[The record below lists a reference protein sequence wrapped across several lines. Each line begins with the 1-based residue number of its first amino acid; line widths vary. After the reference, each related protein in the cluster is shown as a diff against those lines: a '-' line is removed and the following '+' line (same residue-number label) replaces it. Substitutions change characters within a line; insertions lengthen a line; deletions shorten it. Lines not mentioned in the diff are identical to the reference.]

1 MKKRNITLFTAF
13 AAAVAFAPATQA
25 ANIVVGNSLIP
36 TGLGVDDTFQLV
48 FVSSTTRDA
57 TSNDV
62 ADYDTHVQNAA
73 NAATTFD
80 LSGYTWEA
88 IASTN
93 DPLVHARNHVSVTA
107 DVYLVNG
114 TKVSS
119 ASNFLTDSFGGLDA
133 AINIDENGTV
143 LNSDVWTGSNFEGYR
158 NNNGLGTLGG
168 NPIGVDAGFG
178 RSDVTGQQWAG
189 EAGLQDQDNL
199 LPFYAVSEVLTVI
212 VPEPA
217 TMSLL
222 AIGGIALIRRRRRA

>member
-1 MKKRNITLFTAF
+1 MFKQMMSFLVIAGLVLALATTAQASTITSDDAL
-13 AAAVAFAPATQA
+13 VPGGL
-25 ANIVVGNSLIP
+25 VVG
-36 TGLGVDDTFQLV
+36 DKFQLV

-73 NAATTFD
+73 NAAGIGNTA
-80 LSGYTWEA
+80 GYTWEA
-88 IASTN
+88 IAST
-93 DPLVHARNHVSVTA
+93 DTPLVHTKNHVSVTA
-107 DVYLVNG
+107 DVYRVDGIKVADAGDFWKDPG
-114 TKVSS
+114 T
-119 ASNFLTDSFGGLDA
+119 GIHA
-133 AINIDENGTV
+133 APMNINENGAV
-143 LNSDVWTGSNFEGYR
+143 LNSDVWTGSNWEGFR

-189 EAGLQDQDNL
+189 EVGLQDQDNL

-222 AIGGIALIRRRRRA
+222 ALGGLALLRRRRA